1 MSADFTI
8 RHWPVL
14 SLSTKTILQINVNI
28 ALLMYIPSVISF
40 VSNIYLISYYF
51 QLTAPLCNIAYT
63 SVMYLVVQLKHVPT
77 GSLGLQQFSA
87 AIYGWDRQVTCDRHL
102 SINSASDCKRHSSEG
117 KLTDTNTLIQL
128 VIIHIFFMYLK
139 PNLQNQSPITH
150 KYYMYIHVRCIC

>member
-8 RHWPVL
+8 KHWPVL
-14 SLSTKTILQINVNI
+14 SLSSKNYSPDKCKHCIINVNSI
-28 ALLMYIPSVISF
+28 CHQF
-40 VSNIYLISYYF
+40 CQHYF

-87 AIYGWDRQVTCDRHL
+87 SIYGWDRQVTCDRHL
-102 SINSASDCKRHSSEG
+102 SINSASDCKRHTSEG

-150 KYYMYIHVRCIC
+150 KYYMYIHVRCIH